1 MINTLNKIKTD
12 AEIKND
18 VLSELSYE
26 PSVKAIDIG
35 VLVKDGTVTLDG
47 YATSY
52 IEKWVIVDAVKR
64 VIGVKAIADEIEV
77 HIPDADR
84 RTDEDIAAAATHLI
98 GWSTIIP
105 SGTLKVIV
113 REGWVSLEGEVQ
125 RWYQQNAAINLVQ
138 QMVGVKGVS
147 NNISVHQMADATE
160 ASDGISVEPKAVKIV
175 VEEDI
180 NLALKRSSIIDV
192 DKIQVE
198 SSGNRVVL
206 RGDVRSF
213 AARDEAERIAWSE
226 PGVSSVDNHLGVNWS
241 AITE

>member
-1 MINTLNKIKTD
+1 MINTLSKIKND
-12 AEIKND
+12 AELKND

-26 PSVKAIDIG
+26 PSVNATDIG
-35 VLVKDGTVTLDG
+35 VLVKDSTVTLDG

-64 VIGVKAIADEIEV
+64 VIGVKAIVDEIEV

-84 RTDEDIAAAATHLI
+84 RTDEDIAAAATDLI

-113 REGWVSLEGEVQ
+113 RDGWVSLEGEVE
-125 RWYQQNAAINLVQ
+125 RWYQQNAAINVVQ

-147 NNISVHQMADATE
+147 NNIFIQKMADVNEVSNGICLE
-160 ASDGISVEPKAVKIV
+160 AKTIKTV

-180 NLALKRSSIIDV
+180 NLALKRSSTIDV
-192 DKIQVE
+192 EKIQVE

-226 PGVSSVDNHLGVNWS
+226 PGVSFVDNHLGVNWS
-241 AITE
+241 SIL

>member
-1 MINTLNKIKTD
+1 MINTLNKTKTD
-12 AEIKND
+12 TELKND

-26 PSVKAIDIG
+26 PSVKATDIG

-47 YATSY
+47 HATSY

-64 VIGVKAIADEIEV
+64 VIGVKAIVDEIEV

-84 RTDEDIAAAATHLI
+84 RTDEDIAVAATDLI

-105 SGTLKVIV
+105 SGTLKIIV
-113 REGWVSLEGEVQ
+113 REGWVSLEGEVE

-147 NNISVHQMADATE
+147 NNISVQQMAVKE
-160 ASDGISVEPKAVKIV
+160 SSEGISVEPKVIKTV

-180 NLALKRSSIIDV
+180 NLALKRSSIVDV
-192 DKIQVE
+192 DQVQVE

-241 AITE
+241 SIVE

>member
-1 MINTLNKIKTD
+1 MINTLNKTKTD
-12 AEIKND
+12 TELKND

-26 PSVKAIDIG
+26 PSVKATDIR

-64 VIGVKAIADEIEV
+64 VIGVKAIVDEIEV

-84 RTDEDIAAAATHLI
+84 RTDEDIALAATDLI

-113 REGWVSLEGEVQ
+113 REGWVSLEGEVE
-125 RWYQQNAAINLVQ
+125 RWYQQNDAINLVQ
-138 QMVGVKGVS
+138 QMVGVKGVL
-147 NNISVHQMADATE
+147 NNISVQQMAVKE
-160 ASDGISVEPKAVKIV
+160 SFEGISVEPKVIKTV

-180 NLALKRSSIIDV
+180 NLALKRSSIVDV
-192 DKIQVE
+192 DQVQVE

-241 AITE
+241 SIVK

>member
-1 MINTLNKIKTD
+1 MINTLNKVKTD
-12 AEIKND
+12 TELEND

-26 PSVKAIDIG
+26 PSVNAKDIG
-35 VLVKDGTVTLDG
+35 VLVKDGMVTLDG

-64 VIGVKAIADEIEV
+64 VVGVKAIADEIEV

-84 RTDEDIAAAATHLI
+84 RTDEDIAVAATDLI

-113 REGWVSLEGEVQ
+113 REGWVSLEGEVE

-138 QMVGVKGVS
+138 QMVGVRGVS
-147 NNISVHQMADATE
+147 NNISVQQMAVKE
-160 ASDGISVEPKAVKIV
+160 SSEGISVEPKVIKTV

-180 NLALKRSSIIDV
+180 NLALKRSSIVDIDKV
-192 DKIQVE
+192 QVE

-241 AITE
+241 SIVE

>member
-1 MINTLNKIKTD
+1 MINTLNKTKTD
-12 AEIKND
+12 TELKND

-26 PSVKAIDIG
+26 PSVKTTDIG

-64 VIGVKAIADEIEV
+64 VIGVKAIVDEIEV

-84 RTDEDIAAAATHLI
+84 RTDEDITVAATDLI

-105 SGTLKVIV
+105 SGTLNVIV
-113 REGWVSLEGEVQ
+113 REGWVSLEGEVE
-125 RWYQQNAAINLVQ
+125 RWYQQNAAISLVQ
-138 QMVGVKGVS
+138 QMVGVKGVL
-147 NNISVHQMADATE
+147 NNISVQQMAVKE
-160 ASDGISVEPKAVKIV
+160 ASEGISIEPKMIKTV

-180 NLALKRSSIIDV
+180 NLALKRSSIVDV
-192 DKIQVE
+192 DQVQVE

-241 AITE
+241 SIVE

>member
-1 MINTLNKIKTD
+1 MINTLNKTKTD
-12 AEIKND
+12 TELKNN

-26 PSVKAIDIG
+26 PSVKATDIG

-64 VIGVKAIADEIEV
+64 VIGVKAIVDEIEV

-84 RTDEDIAAAATHLI
+84 RTDEDIAVAATDLI
-98 GWSTIIP
+98 DWSTIIP

-113 REGWVSLEGEVQ
+113 REGWVSLEGEVE

-147 NNISVHQMADATE
+147 NNISVQQMAAKE
-160 ASDGISVEPKAVKIV
+160 SSEGISVEPKVIKTV

-180 NLALKRSSIIDV
+180 NLALKRSSIVDV
-192 DKIQVE
+192 DQVQVE

-241 AITE
+241 SIVE